1 MPTRTLR
8 RSTAF
13 PLEAGFRALM
23 DDAESG
29 VLLLDPDR
37 RVAEANPAALKLL
50 GVTLERARAAE
61 ASALLRTGVA
71 GEDLARDVFAAAR
84 LEREAVLHTP
94 GAGDVP
100 VLLAAT
106 RIGRPP
112 WALVT
117 LHDLTS
123 MRRMQQELRRHERL
137 ATLGQLSAGVAHEIR
152 NPLAGIGTSAQVLLK
167 RFDSGDDRA
176 RFVQVIL
183 DEVARLDRIVTS
195 LLQYAR
201 PRQPELKP
209 VRLADCVARVVHMSR
224 ANAERQG
231 VHVESEAAAKL
242 APIYID
248 ADLVHQVLLNVTL
261 NALQAMPTGGTLRYE
276 VRLVRGRRPP
286 RGPGRRADDR
296 YADDRRAPDGRDGD
310 ERRNGDTA
318 AAARRGASGAK
329 PAWLEIQQVRII
341 DTGVGIPRGTLAK
354 LFDPFFTTKP
364 AGTGLGLS
372 ISQTIMQEHG
382 GSIAVDSKEGRGT
395 TVLLNFP
402 LEKRNGERRQLDA
415 GHVEGHAPR
424 RR

>member
-1 MPTRTLR
+1 MAMPTRTMHR
-8 RSTAF
+8 TAAF
-13 PLEAGFRALM
+13 PLAAGFRALM
-23 DDAESG
+23 DDADAA
-29 VLLLDPDR
+29 VLVLDPR
-37 RVAEANPAALKLL
+37 GRIASANPAALKLL
-50 GVTLERARAAE
+50 GTTAGRAQGAE
-61 ASALLRTGVA
+61 AATLLRTVVA
-71 GEDLARDVFAAAR
+71 GEDLAREVFVSPR
-84 LEREAVLHTP
+84 LEREALLHTP

-100 VLLAAT
+100 VRLVAC
-106 RIGRPP
+106 RFGRPS

-123 MRRMQQELRRHERL
+123 MWRMQQELRRHERL

-167 RFDSGDDRA
+167 RFEPGDDRA

-201 PRQPELKP
+201 PRQPELTA
-209 VRLADCVARVVHMSR
+209 VRLADCVERVVGISL
-224 ANAERQG
+224 ANAQRQG
-231 VHVESEAAAKL
+231 VRIESDVAPRLAAV
-242 APIYID
+242 YVD

-261 NALQAMPTGGTLRYE
+261 NALQAMPHGGTLRYE
-276 VRLVRGRRPP
+276 VRHVRRRRPP

-296 YADDRRAPDGRDGD
+296 REA
-310 ERRNGDTA
+310 EESRNGE
-318 AAARRGASGAK
+318 RWPS
-329 PAWLEIQQVRII
+329 PWLEVQQVRVI
-341 DTGVGIPRGTLAK
+341 DTGVGIPRGTLTK
-354 LFDPFFTTKP
+354 LFDPFFTTK
-364 AGTGLGLS
+364 ASGTGLGLS

-402 LEKRNGERRQLDA
+402 LEKRNGERRQLDPDA
-415 GHVEGHAPR
+415 TERHAAR